1 MKRRFVSSRF
11 QAPLGF
17 LLWMAALLAGCQ
29 KTTGERIPPPR
40 EGELAAQVLAP
51 AGATDVWDWNPKSGA
66 YQKQTGAALDF
77 LPYPC
82 NYGYLTNAP
91 KGEGGRPQEVLVLGQ
106 RLEEGQTLGV
116 TPIAVLRC
124 LEAGQPRSFV
134 LVQPTAFSPRSVKA
148 HTFRQFFMEYD
159 GAKRILE
166 TWILHH
172 RGYGKL
178 EFVGWGEW
186 RGTKYEVRSTK

>member
-1 MKRRFVSSRF
+1 MKRRFIPPFR
-11 QAPLGF
+11 QAVFGSLF
-17 LLWMAALLAGCQ
+17 LVAALLAGCNDA
-29 KTTGERIPPPR
+29 TGEQIPPPR

-51 AGATDVWDWNPKSGA
+51 AGATDLWDWNPKSGA

-134 LVQPTAFSPRSVKA
+134 LAQPTAFSPRSVKA
-148 HTFRQFFMEYD
+148 RTFRQFFMEYD

-178 EFVGWGEW
+178 EFVGWGDE
-186 RGTKYEVRSTK
+186 KSDEVPK